1 MGCVL
6 SAAAANGPQTVNTN
20 GVPQPDMRAAALA
33 YAAKGW
39 PVFPCE
45 YPTAE
50 GCSCKLKAA
59 CGDIGKH
66 PATWHGFKDATTDEA
81 TIRSWW
87 RKTPRANI
95 GLWCRDFVV
104 LDVDP
109 RNGGNE
115 SLEELLAN
123 ESDAF
128 DFGTLEAITGGGG
141 RHYVF
146 TAPDFPVTASGIGGA
161 GLDLKAAG
169 GYIIVEPSLHRSG
182 RRYEWVDP
190 DVSPAPMPGS
200 LLRLIRDKQGADKVI
215 SFVPRQSDGPAFDM
229 PAFIERHVKSQG
241 WRISGPSPS
250 PETMGGGMAWDV
262 EDGCPFDRALLGG
275 NPRFGVNANGGA
287 FYVCH
292 CCNDKHRWADFK
304 ALVGASPRTVSTST
318 DNAWPEPTPLEGEL
332 PPVKPFDERL
342 LPEAFR
348 PLGCDV
354 ADRMQVPI
362 DFPAAVAILAL
373 AGATGRRARIQP
385 KEHDSSW
392 IVVPNLWGG
401 IVAPPGQLK
410 SPVITEITKPLRMI
424 EGGWR
429 KAHESA
435 MEGYGQAME
444 EHELRH
450 SAWKEKY
457 KAASKKGL
465 SGPERPGD
473 PPEEPT
479 SQRLVINDATMEA
492 LHKVMTASPGG
503 VLVIRDEL
511 TGWLAQIDK
520 PGREGER
527 AFALSAWNGDT
538 GHTIDRIGRGTVH
551 VEHCCMSM
559 LGGIQP
565 ARLRSY
571 LAEALADGPSND
583 GLMQRFQV
591 TVWPDTFTGSYVD
604 RAPDPRFSETA
615 ARVFARLLGMDPED
629 SPIYRFTPKAQGLF
643 QEWYIHNDSKAKS
656 SSTHPA
662 MAAHLAKYRSLMPSL
677 ALLFELADGGGD
689 DVSLQHATQAAWWC
703 DYLES
708 HANRIYSA
716 VVSPQIRAAQELAA
730 KIKGRKVGADGS
742 FAARDV
748 YLKGWTGL
756 DTPDLVKL
764 AADTLADA
772 GWVRL
777 EATETTGRTAKRY
790 VVNPKV
796 WQ

>member
-1 MGCVL
+1 MT
-6 SAAAANGPQTVNTN
+6 AAAASM
-20 GVPQPDMRAAALA
+20 PQPNMLAAALA

-39 PVFPCE
+39 PVFPCH
-45 YPTAE
+45 YPTPA
-50 GCSCKLKAA
+50 GCSCKLKAE
-59 CGDIGKH
+59 CKDIGKH
-66 PATWHGFKDATTDEA
+66 PATSHGFKDASCDPA
-81 TIRSWW
+81 QIRRWW

-95 GLWCRDFVV
+95 GLWCRDLVA

-109 RNGGNE
+109 RDGGNE
-115 SLEELLAN
+115 SLEELLAT

-128 DFGTLEAITGGGG
+128 DFGTLEAITGSGGT
-141 RHYVF
+141 HYVF
-146 TAPDFPVTASGIGGA
+146 TAPDFPVTAPGIGGP

-169 GYIIVEPSLHRSG
+169 GYIIVEPSLHPSG

-190 DVSPAPMPGS
+190 DVSPAPMPEW
-200 LLRLIRDKQGADKVI
+200 LLRLIRDKQGADKVT

-229 PAFIERHVKSQG
+229 PAFIERYIAPMG
-241 WRISGPSPS
+241 WQIRGPFPS
-250 PETMGGGMAWDV
+250 PEQIGGLAWAV
-262 EDGCPFDRALLGG
+262 EDGCPFDRAYVGG
-275 NPRFGVNANGGA
+275 NTRFGVNRDGA
-287 FYVCH
+287 AFFKCF
-292 CCNDKHRWADFK
+292 CCDDKYHWADFK
-304 ALVGASPRTVSTST
+304 ALVGASPRTASAFT

-332 PPVKPFDERL
+332 PPVKAFDERL

-348 PLGCDV
+348 PLVCDV

-424 EGGWR
+424 EGDWR

-435 MEGYGQAME
+435 MGGYGQAME
-444 EHELRH
+444 EYELRY
-450 SAWKEKY
+450 SAWKEKF
-457 KAASKKGL
+457 KAASKKGR
-465 SGPERPGD
+465 SGPERPSE
-473 PPEEPT
+473 PPMEPT
-479 SQRLVINDATMEA
+479 AQRLVINDATMEA

-520 PGREGER
+520 AGREGER

-591 TVWPDTFTGSYVD
+591 TVWPDTFTGTYVD
-604 RAPDPRFSETA
+604 RAPDPRFSDTT
-615 ARVFARLLGMDPED
+615 ARVFARLLRMEPEE
-629 SPIYRFTPKAQGLF
+629 SPIYRFTPKAQALF
-643 QEWYIHNDSKAKS
+643 QEWYVQNDAKAKADT
-656 SSTHPA
+656 THPA

-677 ALLFELADGGGD
+677 ALLFELADGNDD

-708 HANRIYSA
+708 HANRVYSA
-716 VVSPQIRAAQELAA
+716 VVSPQIRAAQELGA
-730 KIKGRKVGADGS
+730 KIKGRKIGADGS
-742 FAARDV
+742 FAVRDV

-756 DTPDLVKL
+756 DAPDLVRL

-772 GWVRL
+772 GWIRRL
-777 EATETTGRTAKRY
+777 EKDSGPSGGRPANRY
-790 VVNPKV
+790 EVNPRI
-796 WQ
+796 WGDHADPQS